1 MDDSCFDFFRTDC
14 YNRQNKGGAFVLLHE
29 FDPNKDAVINPEML
43 VNKIEDFPDVTVSCF
58 SKKLFNNVL
67 SFFDPKQITEVHSAV

>member
-1 MDDSCFDFFRTDC
+1 M
-14 YNRQNKGGAFVLLHE
+14 LLHE

-67 SFFDPKQITEVHSAV
+67 SFLIQNRLQRSTRQLG

>member
-1 MDDSCFDFFRTDC
+1 M
-14 YNRQNKGGAFVLLHE
+14 LLHE

-67 SFFDPKQITEVHSAV
+67 SFLIQNRLQRSTRQLD

>member
-1 MDDSCFDFFRTDC
+1 M
-14 YNRQNKGGAFVLLHE
+14 LLHE

-67 SFFDPKQITEVHSAV
+67 SFFDPKQITEVHSAVGLTPVY

>member
-1 MDDSCFDFFRTDC
+1 M
-14 YNRQNKGGAFVLLHE
+14 LLHE

-58 SKKLFNNVL
+58 SKKLFNHVL
-67 SFFDPKQITEVHSAV
+67 SFLIQNRLQRSTRQLD

>member
-1 MDDSCFDFFRTDC
+1 M
-14 YNRQNKGGAFVLLHE
+14 LLHE

-67 SFFDPKQITEVHSAV
+67 SFLIQNRLQKSTRQLD